1 MPPTL
6 ATMLEASR
14 HRDSRVAAARCRGAA
29 RTTLLGVLAFAILL
43 GAAVWILTREPTT
56 PQRTGP
62 SPAPATRDGSTLP
75 EHESTSRFSAPR
87 DDSAAANATDGS
99 GDEGPTRATDE
110 TARPSLDVLVF
121 VDEAPADGG
130 DVEILRADPEGIVTV
145 ATGAVREGVAS
156 FESLDPMRTYRVVVE
171 LGYGSRHERRV
182 MLRRAPESIEFRL
195 GTARVFGNARD
206 AHGRAIEGAIV
217 VALLGDG
224 SVVERQ
230 PDPSTGGY
238 AIDDLRAG
246 KIRVAFRLGDR
257 TLADREV
264 VLEPGSTRRVDFGAT
279 EETSLWTG
287 RVRRRG
293 DVPIASDVNPP
304 ARAVVVERVRESA
317 PRTPNRPDV
326 APTTAIYDSDG
337 RFAIALPPGTYRV
350 LVEAPSCG
358 TPLVLDDSFPV
369 GDSDLEHDL
378 VLPGT
383 LLDARAIGFGDAAGL
398 RTEIEPIVEGD
409 GDRRRRR
416 AAAVRS
422 DGTFGFDAVAPG
434 VWRVWVFGGTEPG
447 NATIDIAPDD
457 TVRRVVVES
466 D

>member
-1 MPPTL
+1 
-6 ATMLEASR
+6 MLEASR

-75 EHESTSRFSAPR
+75 EHESTSRSSAAR

-264 VLEPGSTRRVDFGAT
+264 VLQPGSTQRVDFGAT

-293 DVPIASDVNPP
+293 DVPIAGIVDRPD
-304 ARAVVVERVRESA
+304 RAVVVERIRESSSSV
-317 PRTPNRPDV
+317 PSLSPG

-337 RFAIALPPGTYRV
+337 RFAIALLPGIYRV

-358 TPLVLDDSFPV
+358 TPLVLDNAFSIDE
-369 GDSDLEHDL
+369 SDLEHDL

-383 LLDARAIGFGDAAGL
+383 FLEIRAMGFGDVAGL
-398 RTEIEPIVEGD
+398 RAELEPIAESED
-409 GDRRRRR
+409 DRRRRR
-416 AAAVRS
+416 ATVVRP
-422 DGTFGFDAVAPG
+422 GGAFGFDAVEPG
-434 VWRVWVFGGTEPG
+434 VWRVHVFGGTEPAT
-447 NATIDIAPDD
+447 ATITIAPRD
-457 TVRRVVVES
+457 TVRDRKSVV
-466 D
+466 